1 VFWSIISDYDLRA
14 GLCELVDNALDLWIT
29 NERKRPLTVK
39 LTLDADRQLISVAD
53 NAGGVSEAD
62 LKLLISPGGSSNS
75 PHAPIIGVFG
85 VGSKRASVA
94 LGEQVELRTRFED
107 QGTFQID
114 ITREWLETEE
124 WEIPSYAIPSIEP
137 YTTKVD
143 ISRLR
148 RTFDKPDID
157 RLRNRLGE
165 IYSWFIDEGCVIEVN
180 GVPIFP
186 IKFDKFAFP
195 PEYRPQRATFPLHV
209 EGFGEISAAITAGL
223 IVDRDPETENYG
235 VYLYCNHRLV
245 VKELKV
251 RDVGY
256 FVGKEAGVPHPD
268 ASLARVIIQLEGAAR
283 AMPWNSI
290 KSGIDFAHPA
300 FLQLR
305 PTVIQLNTYF
315 SSLSRRLKN
324 DWGGKV
330 FAYKTGAFDDVE
342 PPTPGAAPRFVMAP
356 LPRVNKS
363 RLEYLKQDN
372 KPILDEQPW
381 TLGLVEA
388 MSAAQEVLKKGYD
401 TKNRIALILLDSNFE
416 IALKEFIVHRTDLF
430 PTSQY
435 TDTTISKLF
444 NSRGDV
450 VKDITAKVPA
460 LQSHIAKASHFY
472 LMRNKIIHE
481 RASVSP
487 TSNDV
492 DSYRQTVEAVL
503 NILFGL
509 SF

>member
-1 VFWSIISDYDLRA
+1 
-14 GLCELVDNALDLWIT
+14 
-29 NERKRPLTVK
+29 
-39 LTLDADRQLISVAD
+39 
-53 NAGGVSEAD
+53 
-62 LKLLISPGGSSNS
+62 
-75 PHAPIIGVFG
+75 
-85 VGSKRASVA
+85 
-94 LGEQVELRTRFED
+94 
-107 QGTFQID
+107 
-114 ITREWLETEE
+114 
-124 WEIPSYAIPSIEP
+124 
-137 YTTKVD
+137 
-143 ISRLR
+143 
-148 RTFDKPDID
+148 
-157 RLRNRLGE
+157 
-165 IYSWFIDEGCVIEVN
+165 
-180 GVPIFP
+180 
-186 IKFDKFAFP
+186 
-195 PEYRPQRATFPLHV
+195 
-209 EGFGEISAAITAGL
+209 
-223 IVDRDPETENYG
+223 
-235 VYLYCNHRLV
+235 
-245 VKELKV
+245 
-251 RDVGY
+251 
-256 FVGKEAGVPHPD
+256 
-268 ASLARVIIQLEGAAR
+268 
-283 AMPWNSI
+283 MPWNSI